1 MILLLL
7 LLCTT
12 TCLGGL
18 APGKPSPITPH
29 NARAA
34 APGSSAPNPRF
45 RKNLSVDEFIAE
57 ASRGRKQT
65 SLALHRRA
73 LIGGEVNNDFIAKA
87 WIEHYNQVCRGAYS
101 GDFRSV
107 GGTCPGDL
115 QRTGR
120 LYCNSPRAPV
130 KYHKTKNLQRC
141 PENQVCDLFHG
152 TNYRG
157 NWVQWPICADQVL
170 IDNQAVAGGYSGN
183 YYASNPLGSGTVSYF
198 IKMADDSR
206 VEEFGPEGDFRD
218 TAGHSGHARTWSCF
232 NCPPG
237 LVWIQSRVRAAAHG
251 FVL

>member
-101 GDFRSV
+101 GDFRS
-107 GGTCPGDL
+107 
-115 QRTGR
+115 
-120 LYCNSPRAPV
+120 
-130 KYHKTKNLQRC
+130 RC

-183 YYASNPLGSGTVSYF
+183 YYASNPLGSGTKGTSGTRLATLV
-198 IKMADDSR
+198 MRELGR
-206 VEEFGPEGDFRD
+206 VL
-218 TAGHSGHARTWSCF
+218 TARLGWCGFSLECERPHTALCF
-232 NCPPG
+232 EHP
-237 LVWIQSRVRAAAHG
+237 AAMDQVG
-251 FVL
+251 GVG